1 MRYIILI
8 FLNFT
13 FSFLYS
19 QNEIIVNQYS
29 QNVFALNSSYS
40 SIAEKGEA
48 NLYYKK
54 LWSGFYDSPEFSQ
67 LTLYCPI
74 KNKKTG
80 IGLNAAYQQIG
91 LFSYLNAQG
100 SFSYKLKLNDIN
112 FLSFGLQAGIK
123 RLQINFSKINAYDP
137 DEFFDFPQMQGSTIP
152 TADFSVSYKRKTL
165 LVFASANQLL
175 AGKFKYNDATY
186 QPTLKSQIIPYY
198 LIGLKWDK
206 ALSNK
211 LNNSVSLI
219 TRSHQGLPIQ
229 VEISDAVTWQH
240 KVSIGVGYRQTYSA
254 YALARFQLTPDL
266 SGGYSYEYNINK
278 LNKYT
283 NGGHEINI
291 CYQLS
296 RSNNKEEEPQN
307 KLSNKNIT
315 NIYEQLAIVNE
326 KLEQDN
332 NRIDSLNADVEE
344 LRDEINI
351 LKTQNL
357 NQEEIKYFMDSVKNA
372 GVTSKTDA
380 IKNGT
385 KKPVQKSTKKKKT
398 KWSLFKK
405 NKSIRPPDKNKE
417 RQALANKNKAS
428 AAAKKSKIK
437 AIGQD
442 TMETDEN
449 SEAYNLSIEFA
460 VKDNKTLKL
469 INSKI
474 TVTELATKETAL
486 FTNNSIGSWKGTI
499 KKDKKYKLLCT
510 SIGYNNLEI
519 NIDSSKGKSIDVLL
533 QAMKAGDNFIMKNIY
548 FHPNSFASKVE
559 SDEELKR
566 LLDYLI
572 ENPEINIE
580 IQGHTNGDKKIH
592 KNKKFKD
599 LGEEWN
605 FRGTSKKLSA
615 HRAETIKNY
624 LIINGVSAERLT
636 TKGMG
641 GSKPIIE
648 KPETMAEGEKNIRV
662 EIVILKN

>member
-1 MRYIILI
+1 MRYIILL
-8 FLNFT
+8 FLNLT
-13 FSFLYS
+13 FSFVYS

-29 QNVFALNSSYS
+29 QNIFALNSSYS

-67 LTLYCPI
+67 LTLYSPI

-211 LNNSVSLI
+211 LNNSASLI

-229 VEISDAVTWQH
+229 VEISDAVSWRQ
-240 KVSIGVGYRQTYSA
+240 KFSIGLGYRQTYSA
-254 YALARFQLTPDL
+254 YVFSRFQLTPNL
-266 SGGYSYEYNINK
+266 SAGYSYEYNINK

-296 RSNNKEEEPQN
+296 SSNKEDESQN

-315 NIYEQLAIVNE
+315 DIYDQLAIMNE
-326 KLEQDN
+326 KLELNN
-332 NRIDSLNADVEE
+332 NRTDSLNEEVEE
-344 LRDEINI
+344 LRDEINK
-351 LKTQNL
+351 LNTENL
-357 NQEEIKYFMDSVKNA
+357 NQEEIKHFMDSVKNE
-372 GVTSKTDA
+372 GITNKTGA
-380 IKNGT
+380 SKNGT
-385 KKPVQKSTKKKKT
+385 KKPVLKSAKKKNS
-398 KWSLFKK
+398 KWSFFKK
-405 NKSIRPPDKNKE
+405 RKNSVRPPDKNKE
-417 RQALANKNKAS
+417 RQALANKNKVS

-449 SEAYNLSIEFA
+449 SEAINLSIECV
-460 VKDNKTLKL
+460 VKDNKSLKL

-486 FTNNSIGSWKGTI
+486 FTTNSMGSWKGTI

-533 QAMKAGDNFIMKNIY
+533 QALKAGDNFIMKNIY

-624 LIINGVSAERLT
+624 LIINGVAAERLT